1 MLRGTLILV
10 ILKNEEVP
18 PALTLYAIQNII
30 LFDAV
35 VIVPAFNHDLVYFFG
50 CSWWGRETI
59 AFIYSFQ
66 CLQIHVL

>member
-18 PALTLYAIQNII
+18 PALTLYAIQNI